1 MRSASDA
8 VRIVM
13 SDQPSDILELRL
25 DYLESLDS
33 SILRHLM
40 EKRNKLILTV
50 REPSEGGR
58 NRFTDANRLQFF
70 TTAREM
76 GFMTDIEAKFLVKY
90 GALNSYIASFHKM
103 EGILNRKEI
112 EYPISSL
119 SGRYTYFK
127 IAAPAT
133 RENRLALIELVQT
146 YGNVAAMELG
156 GEPMYRI
163 AFSILGSKLL
173 YCSLGER
180 TAEGQ
185 MDCKDARDIITKIWV
200 NYDHSGGKPI
210 P

>member
-13 SDQPSDILELRL
+13 SDQPSDMLELRL
-25 DYLESLDS
+25 DYLKSLDS

-50 REPSEGGR
+50 REQSEGGR
-58 NRFTDANRLQFF
+58 NRFTDADRLQFF

-76 GFMTDIEAKFLVKY
+76 GFMTDIEAKFLEKY
-90 GALNSYIASFHKM
+90 DLLNSYIASFHKM
-103 EGILNRKEI
+103 EGILTKKEI
-112 EYPISSL
+112 EYPISRL

-133 RENRLALIELVQT
+133 RENRIAMIELVQT

-185 MDCKDARDIITKIWV
+185 MDCMDARDIITKIWE